1 MSWPLIEVSGDAG
14 CVNDQALYP
23 RTELERVMK
32 VQEVLMRAIA
42 GKINWYQAAEI
53 LGSSMRSVRRWK
65 RHMEEFGV
73 DGLVDRRR
81 RQPSAKKVPM
91 EEVKRVVRLYADR
104 FSHYNMRHFHQIAQR
119 DHGVKFSYTLTR
131 RVLQE
136 AGLVK
141 KKKGRGRHRRRRERR
156 ACFGEMVH
164 LDGSTHPWI
173 RQRPDMRWTLIQMV
187 DDATSR
193 ALYAQFEEGET
204 TLGVFRAL
212 STVVEEYGI
221 PMSLYTDRAGWAF
234 ETPRAGGRVDKAHLT
249 RVGQAM
255 KRLGVEHIPSY
266 SPEAR
271 GRSERVNRTYQ
282 DRLVNELD
290 SAGITTI
297 EEANRYLRETYLPDH
312 NGRFSVGP
320 RDPESAFVPAGRLD
334 PRALFYE
341 EEDRTVGKDN
351 TVSFHGV
358 CLQISKQP
366 GRTTCAGLH
375 VQVRRFTDLSLAIM
389 KGVVCFGTYGPTGD
403 RVAGPRPMEAAGP
416 DGKPRTDAVS
426 HKSLGRRERTRRPQL
441 PQAPLLGAS
450 SALRASA

>member
-1 MSWPLIEVSGDAG
+1 
-14 CVNDQALYP
+14 
-23 RTELERVMK
+23 
-32 VQEVLMRAIA
+32 
-42 GKINWYQAAEI
+42 
-53 LGSSMRSVRRWK
+53 
-65 RHMEEFGV
+65 
-73 DGLVDRRR
+73 
-81 RQPSAKKVPM
+81 
-91 EEVKRVVRLYADR
+91 
-104 FSHYNMRHFHQIAQR
+104 
-119 DHGVKFSYTLTR
+119 
-131 RVLQE
+131 
-136 AGLVK
+136 
-141 KKKGRGRHRRRRERR
+141 
-156 ACFGEMVH
+156 
-164 LDGSTHPWI
+164 
-173 RQRPDMRWTLIQMV
+173 MV

-204 TLGVFRAL
+204 TLSVFRAL

-221 PMSLYTDRAGWAF
+221 PLSLYTDRAGWAF

-297 EEANRYLRETYLPDH
+297 EAANRYLRERYLPDH
-312 NGRFSVGP
+312 NARFSVGP

-334 PRALFYE
+334 PRTLFYE

-351 TVSFHGV
+351 TVSFHGL

-366 GRTTCAGLH
+366 GRTTCAGLQ

-389 KGVVCFGTYGPTGD
+389 KGVVCLGTYGPTGD
-403 RVAGPRPMEAAGP
+403 PMARPRPMEAAGP
-416 DGKPRTDAVS
+416 DGKPPTDAVS
-426 HKSLGRRERTRRPQL
+426 HKALGRRQRTRRPQL
-441 PQAPLLGAS
+441 PQALLLGAS

>member
-1 MSWPLIEVSGDAG
+1 M
-14 CVNDQALYP
+14 
-23 RTELERVMK
+23 R

-53 LGSSMRSVRRWK
+53 LGFSIRTLRRWK
-65 RHMEEFGV
+65 KEMEEHGV
-73 DGLVDRRR
+73 DGLIDRRR
-81 RQPSAKKVPM
+81 RQPSEKRVPL

-104 FSHYNMRHFHQIAQR
+104 FSHYNMKHFHEIARR

-136 AGLVK
+136 SGMVK

-164 LDGSTHPWI
+164 LDGSTHAWI
-173 RQRPDMRWTLIQMV
+173 RRRPELRWTLIQMV
-187 DDATSR
+187 DDATSK

-212 STVVEEYGI
+212 ATVVEEFGI
-221 PMSLYTDRAGWAF
+221 PMNLYTDRAGWAF
-234 ETPRAGGRVDKAHLT
+234 ETPRAGGPVDKTNLT
-249 RVGQAM
+249 RVGEAM

-266 SPEAR
+266 SPQAR

-290 SAGITTI
+290 SAGITTM
-297 EEANRYLRETYLPDH
+297 EEANRYLREVYLKDH
-312 NGRFSVGP
+312 NERFSVEP
-320 RDPESAFVPAGRLD
+320 RDPESAFVPAKGLD
-334 PRALFYE
+334 PRTLFYE
-341 EEDRTVGKDN
+341 EEDRMVRKDN
-351 TVSFHGV
+351 TVSFDGI

-366 GRTTCAGLH
+366 GRTTCAGLQ
-375 VQVRRFTDLSLAIM
+375 VQVRRFMDQSMVIM
-389 KGVVCFGTYGPTGD
+389 KGMQILGTYGPTGD
-403 RVAGPRPMEAAGP
+403 PVGTPRPMEAAGP
-416 DGKPRTDAVS
+416 DGKPQTDAVF
-426 HKSLGRRERTRRPQL
+426 HKALGRRKQTRRPQL
-441 PQAPLLGAS
+441 PQAPPLGVS